1 MDFMLRVIALWLAGK
16 SLKTKD
22 AVRLALDGLGT
33 VGSLLG

>member
-1 MDFMLRVIALWLAGK
+1 VIAPWLAGK

-22 AVRLALDGLGT
+22 AVRLALGGLGT